1 MIRNPFRSISPAE
14 MLQRQLDD
22 ALKQR
27 IENQATLEEYQHNVT
42 MLNARIARIRR
53 EIQAMNTE
61 TQEESRQ

>member
-1 MIRNPFRSISPAE
+1 MIRNPFRALGPAE
-14 MLQRQLDD
+14 MLQRQLED

-27 IENQATLEEYQHNVT
+27 IENQATLEEFQHNVT